1 MSFSTEKLRGLLNA
15 EKGLASN
22 NRYRVFLPSIN
33 GTPKPGGGSAS
44 YTGNTEDLSNLCTS
58 AVIPGKQIL
67 TVDRGIGIEQLKVGI
82 GHSLPEVSLTFY
94 LTGTYSAR
102 EYWQEWMETIV
113 SPQPP
118 FTAGF
123 HEDYSKQVT
132 IEQVDK
138 MGAKVYGVKLTKAYP
153 TGLSEIQLN
162 NQAQGA
168 ALELTV
174 QLSYSNYEIT

>member
-1 MSFSTEKLRGLLNA
+1 MSFRTENLRGLLNA
-15 EKGLASN
+15 QNGIASN
-22 NRYRVFLPSIN
+22 NRYKVFLPQIN
-33 GTPKPGGGSAS
+33 NIPKPGGGNADF
-44 YTGNTEDLSNLCTS
+44 TGDTRDLSNLCTS
-58 AVIPGKQIL
+58 AVIPGKQII
-67 TVDRGIGIEQLKVGI
+67 TVDRQIGIEPIKVGI
-82 GHSLPEVSLTFY
+82 GHTLPEVSLTFY

-118 FTAGF
+118 FTAGY
-123 HEDYSKQVT
+123 HAEYSQQVT
-132 IEQVDK
+132 IEQIDK
-138 MGAKVYGVKLTKAYP
+138 LDAKIYGVKLTKAYP
-153 TGLSEIQLN
+153 TNLSEIQLN